1 VSSGVSSPRLIVRQ
15 FQSLY
20 TPSPRCPSPRYIVRQ
35 FLFLYTPSPRGL
47 SRINARLHAGVNMKW
62 RCNKGHACRYHPD
75 ALFDE
80 LGVYEGSNAHKS
92 YQKRQSIPK
101 CVWGGGG
108 RSRPMDVIYQWRSQ
122 PDNLVML
129 CKYFSFDRP

>member
-1 VSSGVSSPRLIVRQ
+1 MSSGVSSPRLIVRQ

-101 CVWGGGG
+101 CGGGG
-108 RSRPMDVIYQWRSQ
+108 TKSTNGR
-122 PDNLVML
+122 NLSVA
-129 CKYFSFDRP
+129 KPTRQYFSVDRRENNNFFKK